1 MKDSNGPTVSI
12 AKDFAKDSI
21 EHMLGFKFSIDENHQ
36 VTITCPIENKHL
48 NLRKDVHGGV
58 IAALADSATGIAF
71 SLHDGILVSSATVDL
86 DIKFIKAAK
95 MGSLIARPRVLRRG
109 NRLGFVECEIT
120 DDNGTLIAK
129 ASGTFAIVG
138 SSPDPNTSR
147 P

>member
-1 MKDSNGPTVSI
+1 VKDPSGLTVSI
-12 AKDFAKDSI
+12 DKEFARDSI
-21 EHMLGFKFSIDENHQ
+21 EHILGFKFSIDEKHQ

-71 SLHDGILVSSATVDL
+71 SLHEGILVSSATVDL

-95 MGSLIARPRVLRRG
+95 TGTLIARPRVLRRG

-120 DDNGTLIAK
+120 DDNGILIAK
-129 ASGTFAIVG
+129 ASGTFAVMKAG
-138 SSPDPNTSR
+138 P
-147 P
+147 

>member
-1 MKDSNGPTVSI
+1 MKDPSGLTVSI
-12 AKDFAKDSI
+12 DKEFARDSI
-21 EHMLGFKFSIDENHQ
+21 EHILGFKFSIDEKHQ

-71 SLHDGILVSSATVDL
+71 SLHEGILVSSATVDL

-95 MGSLIARPRVLRRG
+95 TGTLIARPRVLRRG

-120 DDNGTLIAK
+120 DDNGILIAK
-129 ASGTFAIVG
+129 ASGTFAVMKAG
-138 SSPDPNTSR
+138 P
-147 P
+147 